1 MTGIA
6 KVAAGALV
14 KLADE
19 REYVVRRFDT
29 PTSVVLSDL
38 ESNEQRTVGLDQIR
52 CRFPATRRQQ
62 TDLEALNEV
71 RLSSAQ
77 ARYAV
82 IQPLLEAGR
91 WTTQDVEAAAQAGGV
106 DRSSVYRWLKQFGEG
121 SMVSSLMRKER
132 SDAGSAKLN
141 PAVEGIIKQVITE
154 YWLTPERRTPAA
166 AYREVKRLCWN
177 ASPRLAPP
185 SMSTFVTRLDQVDA
199 LRAAKKRQGEAA
211 ADKLQIIK
219 GTMPFADR
227 PYAVLQIDHTLVDI
241 HLVDEVDR
249 VCIGR
254 PWLTVAIDV
263 KSRMVAGYY
272 VSFDPPGALGTGICL
287 ANAMLPKKAMLAQ
300 LGVDYDY
307 PCMGKPHMVH
317 LDNAKEFRGK
327 TLERACQEYGINLMF
342 RKIKKPRYG
351 AHIERLMGT
360 LMTEIQTLR
369 GTSFSNT
376 QERGDYDSQG
386 RAVMTL
392 KEFELWLANLILG
405 AYHNRKHS
413 SLGRPPLSEYT
424 RGILGDGTSFGPG
437 VIDVITDEERLRT
450 DFLPLVEQTVQPYG
464 IKIDHI
470 HYRSDVLNRW
480 VGARDPKNKRS
491 ARKFLCRR
499 DPRDISSI
507 LFFDP
512 DAQTYFR
519 IPFRDRSRPAISL
532 WELRAVRK
540 HLDDQGKA
548 EVDEGEIF
556 KAFDEMRRIEQSSAR
571 QTSKVRRSL
580 SSKQRKRRRD
590 SPQPTAQQEPVDVPA
605 DDEVTAPADP
615 PTPAGGVAPFDE
627 IEWL

>member
-14 KLADE
+14 KLDDE
-19 REYVVRRFDT
+19 REYIVRRFDT

-52 CRFPATRRQQ
+52 CRFPATRRRK
-62 TDLEALNEV
+62 TDLEALSET

-82 IQPLLEAGR
+82 IQPLLDAGR
-91 WTTQDVEAAAQAGGV
+91 WTTQEVEAAALAAGV
-106 DRSSVYRWLKQFGEG
+106 ARSSVYRWLKLFAEG
-121 SMVSSLMRKER
+121 SMVSSLMRKKR
-132 SDAGSAKLN
+132 SDAGTPKLDSAIEDVIN
-141 PAVEGIIKQVITE
+141 QVITE

-166 AYREVKRLCWN
+166 AYREVTRHCWN

-185 SMSTFVTRLDQVDA
+185 SMSTFAARLDQVDA
-199 LRAAKKRQGEAA
+199 HRATKKRDGVAA

-227 PYAVLQIDHTLVDI
+227 PYAVLQIDHTLVDV

-249 VCIGR
+249 VSIGR

-263 KSRMVAGYY
+263 KSRMIAGYY
-272 VSFDPPGALGTGICL
+272 VSFDPPGTLGTGICL
-287 ANAMLPKKAMLAQ
+287 ANAMLPKKTMLTQ

-307 PCMGKPHMVH
+307 PCMGKPHLVH

-342 RKIKKPRYG
+342 RKVKKPRYG

-392 KEFELWLANLILG
+392 KEFERWLANLILG

-413 SLGRPPLSEYT
+413 SLGRPPLAEYA
-424 RGILGDGTSFGPG
+424 RGILGDGTSFGAG
-437 VIDVITDEERLRT
+437 VIDVITDEERLRI
-450 DFLPLVEQTVQPYG
+450 DFLPLYEQTVQPYG

-491 ARKFLCRR
+491 GRKFICRR

-512 DAQTYFR
+512 DAQMYFR
-519 IPFRDRSRPAISL
+519 IPFRDRSRPPISL

-540 HLDDQGKA
+540 HLEDQGKA

-556 KAFDEMRRIEQSSAR
+556 KAFDEMRRIEQSAAR

-580 SSKQRKRRRD
+580 SSTQRKRRRD
-590 SPQPTAQQEPVDVPA
+590 SPQPATQQEPIDLQPDDVPA
-605 DDEVTAPADP
+605 PPEP